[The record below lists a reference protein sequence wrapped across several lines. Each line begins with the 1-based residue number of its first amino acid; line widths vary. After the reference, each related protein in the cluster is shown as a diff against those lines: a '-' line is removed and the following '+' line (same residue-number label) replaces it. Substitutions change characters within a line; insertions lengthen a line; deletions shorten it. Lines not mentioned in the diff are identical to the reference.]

1 MGVVRIFVPLCMLLC
16 SNYNIAHQYEKY
28 NSFLKKVRKEVK
40 IMEKWI
46 GQAIALMHMHGIS
59 QVELGQKMGLTNK
72 YISLILLGKRKPPQA
87 KERILGAINEII
99 AERNN

>member
-1 MGVVRIFVPLCMLLC
+1 
-16 SNYNIAHQYEKY
+16 
-28 NSFLKKVRKEVK
+28 
-40 IMEKWI
+40 MEKWI

-99 AERNN
+99 AERSN